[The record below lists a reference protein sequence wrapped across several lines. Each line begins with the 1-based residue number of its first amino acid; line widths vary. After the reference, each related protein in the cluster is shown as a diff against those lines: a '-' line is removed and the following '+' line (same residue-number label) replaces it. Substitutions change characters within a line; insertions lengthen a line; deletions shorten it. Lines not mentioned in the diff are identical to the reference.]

1 MPSGT
6 DILSPPAS
14 LGSVVGARGP
24 CKASFLCLCVSG
36 RLWSGSQMDVCRVL
50 PVHYRESDPS
60 SPMGSAH
67 AALRRK
73 GSDFSLL

>member
-50 PVHYRESDPS
+50 PVH
-60 SPMGSAH
+60 
-67 AALRRK
+67 
-73 GSDFSLL
+73 